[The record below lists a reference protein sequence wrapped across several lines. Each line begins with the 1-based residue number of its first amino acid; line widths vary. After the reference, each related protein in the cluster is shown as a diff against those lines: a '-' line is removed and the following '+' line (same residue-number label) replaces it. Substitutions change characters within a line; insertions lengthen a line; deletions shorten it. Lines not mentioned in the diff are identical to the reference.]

1 MMDVFKPLLNNV
13 IRLEVS
19 HKPTFY
25 VAGVIDN
32 KVEKIKLDKAK
43 KEDAKR
49 KLNEQSPNKKQKQN
63 ENGEDDGKHL
73 DIWA

>member
-1 MMDVFKPLLNNV
+1 MDVFKPLLNKI

-43 KEDAKR
+43 KEDVKR
-49 KLNEQSPNKKQKQN
+49 KLNEQSTNKKQKQN
-63 ENGEDDGKHL
+63 ENGVEDGKHL

>member
-1 MMDVFKPLLNNV
+1 MDAFKPLLNNI

-32 KVEKIKLDKAK
+32 KVEKIKLDRAK

-49 KLNEQSPNKKQKQN
+49 KLNEQSQNKKQKEN
-63 ENGEDDGKHL
+63 ENDKEDGKHL
-73 DIWA
+73 DVWA

>member
-1 MMDVFKPLLNNV
+1 MDAFKSVLNNI

-32 KVEKIKLDKAK
+32 KVEKIKLDRAK

-49 KLNEQSPNKKQKQN
+49 KLNEQSQNKKQKEN
-63 ENGEDDGKHL
+63 ENDKEDGKHL
-73 DIWA
+73 DVWA

>member
-1 MMDVFKPLLNNV
+1 MDVFKPLLTN
-13 IRLEVS
+13 IIKLEVS

-32 KVEKIKLDKAK
+32 KIEKIKFDKAK

-49 KLNEQSPNKKQKQN
+49 KLNEQSDDKKQKQN
-63 ENGEDDGKHL
+63 ENDEDGVKYL

>member
-1 MMDVFKPLLNNV
+1 MDVFKPLLTN
-13 IRLEVS
+13 IIKLEVS

-32 KVEKIKLDKAK
+32 KIEKIKLDKAK
-43 KEDAKR
+43 KEDTKR
-49 KLNEQSPNKKQKQN
+49 KLNEQSADKKQKQN
-63 ENGEDDGKHL
+63 ENDEDGVKHL

>member
-1 MMDVFKPLLNNV
+1 
-13 IRLEVS
+13 VS

-32 KVEKIKLDKAK
+32 KIEKIKLDKAK

-49 KLNEQSPNKKQKQN
+49 KLNEQSADKKQKQN
-63 ENGEDDGKHL
+63 ENDEDGGKHL

>member
-1 MMDVFKPLLNNV
+1 MDVFKPLLTNI

-32 KVEKIKLDKAK
+32 KIEKIKLDKAK

-49 KLNEQSPNKKQKQN
+49 KLNEQSDDKKQKQN
-63 ENGEDDGKHL
+63 ENDEDGGKHL

>member
-1 MMDVFKPLLNNV
+1 MDAFKPLLNNI

-32 KVEKIKLDKAK
+32 KVEKIKLDRAK
-43 KEDAKR
+43 KEDVKR
-49 KLNEQSPNKKQKQN
+49 KLNEQSHNKKQKEN
-63 ENGEDDGKHL
+63 ENDEEDGKHL
-73 DIWA
+73 DVWA

>member
-1 MMDVFKPLLNNV
+1 MDVFKPLLTN
-13 IRLEVS
+13 IIKLEVS

-32 KVEKIKLDKAK
+32 KIEKIKLDKAK

-49 KLNEQSPNKKQKQN
+49 KLNEQSADKKQKQN
-63 ENGEDDGKHL
+63 ENDEDGGKHL

>member
-1 MMDVFKPLLNNV
+1 MDAFKPLLNNI

-19 HKPTFY
+19 HKPAFY
-25 VAGVIDN
+25 VAGVIEN

-43 KEDAKR
+43 KEDVKR
-49 KLNEQSPNKKQKQN
+49 KSNEQSPNKKQKQN
-63 ENGEDDGKHL
+63 ENDKDDGKHL

>member
-1 MMDVFKPLLNNV
+1 MDVFKPLLTNI

-43 KEDAKR
+43 KDDAKR
-49 KLNEQSPNKKQKQN
+49 KLNEQSSNKKQKQN
-63 ENGEDDGKHL
+63 ENDEEDGKHL
-73 DIWA
+73 DVWA

>member
-1 MMDVFKPLLNNV
+1 MDAFKPLLNNI

-32 KVEKIKLDKAK
+32 KVKKIKLDKAK
-43 KEDAKR
+43 KEDVKR
-49 KLNEQSPNKKQKQN
+49 KSNEQSTNKKQKQN
-63 ENGEDDGKHL
+63 ENNEDDGKHL